1 MSASNRTPTGLTGQ
15 VTGTVRQGTIGE
27 VVVKIRGGSERFY
40 AYPAN
45 EGHTMIVGSSVLVV
59 EYRPPR
65 TVYVVPW
72 VAEPSVST

>member
-1 MSASNRTPTGLTGQ
+1 MGFTGQ

-27 VVVKIRGGSERFY
+27 VVIRIRGGTERFY
-40 AYPAN
+40 AYPS
-45 EGHTMIVGSSVLVV
+45 EKDQVMIVGASVLVV

-72 VAEPSVST
+72 VAEPSEST